1 MKISILEKMRAPS
14 RNVFCE
20 GLGFDGGAL
29 KLESRLDRTAACV
42 DVAAVRA
49 GSGAV
54 FEMRVA
60 VLALHYF
67 AAVRGADR
75 VVGHRVVVVDVRAV
89 GHLPVPAVRT
99 ALGHEVD
106 PLASSTSQ
114 RDLARN
120 EPRTLAH
127 VLRVSAGERSSDV
140 AVAAPSAV
148 QRVGQE
154 TECGHLAHV
163 GIPFSCHSLSA
174 PFCCEVCCYRA
185 TMTRFVYCLEYSI
198 SSARSQAQTKNQ
210 HFCCF
215 SGLIFMD
222 SWIKKFSSPKI
233 KIWFE
238 PMFFSGFF
246 CGFERCG
253 SAAFLN
259 FRGGISSPPQA
270 AKCVRTNS
278 RILHHI
284 GKVKEFWFASL
295 RSATNLYSIL
305 GAKTNW
311 RFRILGEEK
320 FLILNPKII

>member
-75 VVGHRVVVVDVRAV
+75 VVGHRVVVVDVRAG
-89 GHLPVPAVRT
+89 GHLPVPAVRP

-106 PLASSTSQ
+106 LLAGSTSQ

-127 VLRVSAGERSSDV
+127 VLRVSAGKRSSDV
-140 AVAAPSAV
+140 AVATPSVV
-148 QRVGQE
+148 QRVEQE
-154 TECGHLAHV
+154 AKCGHLAHV
-163 GIPFSCHSLSA
+163 GIPFSYHSFLLS
-174 PFCCEVCCYRA
+174 
-185 TMTRFVYCLEYSI
+185 FVECAVI
-198 SSARSQAQTKNQ
+198 
-210 HFCCF
+210 
-215 SGLIFMD
+215 
-222 SWIKKFSSPKI
+222 
-233 KIWFE
+233 E
-238 PMFFSGFF
+238 P
-246 CGFERCG
+246 
-253 SAAFLN
+253 L
-259 FRGGISSPPQA
+259 
-270 AKCVRTNS
+270 
-278 RILHHI
+278 
-284 GKVKEFWFASL
+284 
-295 RSATNLYSIL
+295 
-305 GAKTNW
+305 
-311 RFRILGEEK
+311 
-320 FLILNPKII
+320 